1 MINPNYKQNGNCRVS
16 RKELIALY
24 KDFQSETL
32 RKVYQD
38 KYAPNQRL
46 SDLAA
51 EFRRQACKHS
61 FENDPVYLTTMR
73 KTDALGRQ
81 IGGLING
88 VRGEHNASKALR
100 HLRTPCY
107 VLENVCLEYDGETVE
122 IDELVIAPN
131 KVFAVETKY
140 YTTNVVI
147 DAHGIIRGR
156 NGNWHDRYNVIDRS
170 RAREF
175 VLGGILAPVIGD
187 NNVYKSIES
196 VLCFANDN
204 ADFEDRLGMYTVCRC
219 ADLPLII
226 ENASSEVMFTADQLD
241 AMRDAIDGHSTEGTY
256 PVGFDLED
264 LSSGI
269 DYVLGLIARD
279 DASDEDPITISVPA
293 ESAHAIT
300 EAVETGNE
308 LDWSWLAYVAPIA
321 AAFAVGVARKP
332 VILRK
337 AIRYVRF

>member
-1 MINPNYKQNGNCRVS
+1 MVNPKNKQNGIR
-16 RKELIALY
+16 RFTRDGLITHY

-32 RKVYQD
+32 RKVYQNE
-38 KYAPNQRL
+38 YAPNQRM

-61 FENDPVYLTTMR
+61 FENDPVYQATMHEA
-73 KTDALGRQ
+73 DAFGRQ

-88 VRGEHNASKALR
+88 ARGERIASKALR
-100 HLRTPCY
+100 HLRTPGY

-122 IDELVIAPN
+122 IDELVITPN

-140 YTTNVVI
+140 YTTNVVV
-147 DAHGIIRGR
+147 DTHGIIRGR

-187 NNVYKSIES
+187 DNVYESIES

-204 ADFEDRLGMYTVCRC
+204 TDFEDQLGIYKVCRC

-226 ENASSEVMFTADQLD
+226 ENASSEVVFTMDQLD
-241 AMRDAIDGHSTEGTY
+241 AMRDAIEEHSIEPTY
-256 PVGFDLED
+256 PVELDLET
-264 LSSGI
+264 LSDGI

-279 DASDEDPITISVPA
+279 DADGEDPVTISVPA

-300 EAVETGNE
+300 EAVESGNE
-308 LDWSWLAYVAPIA
+308 LDWSWLVYAAPVA

-332 VILRK
+332 EILRK
-337 AIRYVRF
+337 ALRYVRF